1 MHKGCPFPSPDPAC
15 TWVLVS
21 PCDSLA
27 CRGSSSS
34 SISTLVACLSF
45 HGDH

>member
-21 PCDSLA
+21 SCDSLA
-27 CRGSSSS
+27 CWGSSSS